1 MKVSDVILISGPFG
15 WFWPVLVGLI
25 SVKYY
30 QNSSKGDKIM
40 KLGRMVHIDHMNKFS
55 PVAKM
60 NYGYVGQRSRS
71 KSAEVEKIGHI
82 EKTFKT
88 CHVWYQIEHFHLC
101 NPSRHVIRMPEV
113 FRSKFTLKVGQRSY
127 LPDFVFAKMTST
139 LACLVSNEMVWKTLF
154 IDWY

>member
-1 MKVSDVILISGPFG
+1 
-15 WFWPVLVGLI
+15 
-25 SVKYY
+25 
-30 QNSSKGDKIM
+30 M
-40 KLGRMVHIDHMNKFS
+40 KLGRMVRIDHMNKFS

-60 NYGYVGQRSRS
+60 NYGYVGQRS

-101 NPSRHVIRMPEV
+101 NLSRHAIRVSEV

-127 LPDFVFAKMTST
+127 LHDSVIAKMTST
-139 LACLVSNEMVWKTLF
+139 MACLVSNEMV
-154 IDWY
+154 

>member
-1 MKVSDVILISGPFG
+1 MVLLHVIL
-15 WFWPVLVGLI
+15 LVGLL

-88 CHVWYQIEHFHLC
+88 WHVWYQIEHFHLC
-101 NPSRHVIRMPEV
+101 NPSRHVKRVSEV

-127 LPDFVFAKMTST
+127 PHDFVFAKLT
-139 LACLVSNEMVWKTLF
+139 
-154 IDWY
+154 